1 MKIIGKQVES
11 IRLIELEVLCE
22 WRDDPQ
28 VGSVLSQQTVTLNI
42 TSSLSHQKN
51 TDVVSV
57 TINT

>member
-1 MKIIGKQVES
+1 MKIIRKQVES
-11 IRLIELEVLCE
+11 YQTLELTVLYE

-57 TINT
+57 PINT